1 MADYPDFEKSCG
13 YGDVTGILGANCR
26 HSYWPFLEGTMERTY
41 ADTELEAMKPENRS
55 KIAYDGK
62 EYDDYQAT
70 QLQRKLER
78 TIRKIKRRKMAFEA
92 AGLKEDAT
100 AAGARLRALNKK
112 YTEFSKA
119 AGLPRQI
126 DRMRVEYP

>member
-1 MADYPDFEKSCG
+1 
-13 YGDVTGILGANCR
+13 
-26 HSYWPFLEGTMERTY
+26 MERTY
-41 ADTELEAMKPENRS
+41 TDDQLEAMKPENRP
-55 KIAYDGK
+55 KIVYDGV
-62 EYDDYQAT
+62 EYDDYTASQ
-70 QLQRKLER
+70 QMRKIER
-78 TIRKIKRRKMAFEA
+78 EIRKVKRRKMAFEA

-126 DRMRVEYP
+126 ERMRVEYP